1 MSHASHD
8 EPPVIRIV
16 RKRHAEAHHGGAWKV
31 AYADFVTAMMA
42 LFIVLWILGQGEEVQ
57 TAVSSYFRNPTGKAV
72 MAPVGGPSSKV
83 NRMSIRQESG
93 ADNSM
98 VNFKDDAVKTLEHE
112 ADELRTMIEQQPDL
126 KALAQQISIEVTP
139 EGLRVEISESA
150 TQPLFETGSASLSP
164 RLVEALRALA
174 VEYKRLPNKLVIEG
188 HTDAS
193 PYASGSSMSNWD
205 LSTSRANEARRIL
218 QANGVPDDQI
228 FMVRGFADRRPRFDD
243 PHDARNRRISTLLL
257 SVEGMNIAL
266 GQQQSYGIT
275 PPVPKREIVHE

>member
-1 MSHASHD
+1 MSQSSHD

-16 RKRHAEAHHGGAWKV
+16 RKTQHAAHHGGAWKV

-57 TAVSSYFRNPTGKAV
+57 TAVSSYFRNPTGKAI
-72 MAPVGGPSSKV
+72 MSPVGGPSSKV
-83 NRMSIRQESG
+83 NRMSMRQESG

-126 KALAQQISIEVTP
+126 QALAQQISIEVTP

-150 TQPLFETGSASLSP
+150 TEPLFETGSTSLSP
-164 RLVEALRALA
+164 RLVEALRTLA
-174 VEYKRLPNKLVIEG
+174 GEYKKLPNKLVIEG
-188 HTDAS
+188 HTDAA
-193 PYASGSSMSNWD
+193 PYSSGSSMTNWD
-205 LSTSRANEARRIL
+205 LSTLRANEARRVL
-218 QANGVPDDQI
+218 QQNGVTDDQI

-243 PHDARNRRISTLLL
+243 PRDSRNRRISMLLL
-257 SVEGMNIAL
+257 STEGLNIAL
-266 GQQQSYGIT
+266 NQHSYGIA

>member
-1 MSHASHD
+1 MSNAPHD
-8 EPPVIRIV
+8 EPPVIRII
-16 RKRHAEAHHGGAWKV
+16 RKRHHEAPHGGAWKV

-83 NRMSIRQESG
+83 NRMSMRQESG
-93 ADNSM
+93 ADNSLISL
-98 VNFKDDAVKTLEHE
+98 KDDPMKTLDHE

-126 KALAQQISIEVTP
+126 QALAQQISIEVTP

-150 TQPLFETGSASLSP
+150 TQPLFETGSANLSP
-164 RLVEALRALA
+164 RLVEGLRALA
-174 VEYKRLPNKLVIEG
+174 AEYKKLPNKLVIEG
-188 HTDAS
+188 HTDAA
-193 PYASGSSMSNWD
+193 PYANGSSMSNWD
-205 LSTSRANEARRIL
+205 LSTTRANEARRVL
-218 QANGVPDDQI
+218 QENGVADDQI

-243 PHDARNRRISTLLL
+243 PRDSRNRRISMLLL

-266 GQQQSYGIT
+266 GQHTYGGIAA
-275 PPVPKREIVHE
+275 PVPKREIVHE